1 MIINVIKY
9 KILVIWP
16 IISNGYSTGFAP
28 IQVRMMNVILI
39 NQKVIFFIMSNFIE
53 ISFWFLKDKITKIR
67 IEATK
72 AMTPPSL
79 LGIDRK
85 MA

>member
-1 MIINVIKY
+1 MIINVMKY

-39 NQKVIFFIMSNFIE
+39 NQKVIFFIMLNFIE
-53 ISFWFLKDKITKIR
+53 ISFWFLKDKIIKIR
-67 IEATK
+67 MEATK
-72 AMTPPSL
+72 AITPPSL
-79 LGIDRK
+79 LGIDRR